1 MLVPCYS
8 NLGACDPGAYG
19 PIEAAGNGGLGQ
31 MGHLG
36 QVGQLS
42 LIRFQKQK
50 VEKNYELVCLI
61 S

>member
-8 NLGACDPGAYG
+8 NLGACDPGAHE

-50 VEKNYELVCLI
+50 VEKIMN
-61 S
+61 